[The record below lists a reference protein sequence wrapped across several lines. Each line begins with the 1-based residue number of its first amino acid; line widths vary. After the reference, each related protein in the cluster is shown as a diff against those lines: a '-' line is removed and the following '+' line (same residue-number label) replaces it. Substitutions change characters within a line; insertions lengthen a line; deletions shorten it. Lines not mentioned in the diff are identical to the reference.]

1 MVSCC
6 YIERKKR
13 VKIISF
19 FFDVQLPPLC
29 FSSFSGRSKSK
40 ENEWTRAFLGSRS
53 LDPNFKRNACSK
65 RQKKREEKNPF
76 VKTRRRKTENVP
88 MVGIVVTISPS
99 LSLYKM
105 VVLPAASRP
114 TCACVPRLE

>member
-40 ENEWTRAFLGSRS
+40 ENEWTRAFAGSRS
-53 LDPNFKRNACSK
+53 LDPNFKRK
-65 RQKKREEKNPF
+65 VVKDK
-76 VKTRRRKTENVP
+76 KTRGKEPVRKDAKEENRKRTDGRNRRHDFSELKFV
-88 MVGIVVTISPS
+88 
-99 LSLYKM
+99 
-105 VVLPAASRP
+105 
-114 TCACVPRLE
+114 